1 MASLRHL
8 QILLCA
14 SATGADSFH
23 TRTHRDSFVNGMYI
37 KKTKNHPKRK
47 AWLIASMNERR
58 FNSFNWRI
66 DNEIDNARGG
76 NQVVAGIPGEGPLR
90 FEAGAEYPRGIAE

>member
-1 MASLRHL
+1 
-8 QILLCA
+8 
-14 SATGADSFH
+14 
-23 TRTHRDSFVNGMYI
+23 
-37 KKTKNHPKRK
+37 
-47 AWLIASMNERR
+47 MNERS

-90 FEAGAEYPRGIAE
+90 FEADAEYPRGIAE